1 MPRGRIL
8 TPDERL
14 VIVREAAKGADVKSL
29 AVRFGVTRRTIHYT
43 IKREKDRRRDT
54 GVRTAAASVTVTPD
68 EMAAFDLAISKHGFG
83 SRADAL
89 RALMQATNGIFVPD
103 DHLSGELAGFRAAL
117 NRVGNNV
124 TQIARR
130 MNEAKKRGM
139 PAPWSERQ
147 YEEIRALAGL
157 ILDMGDQTDLLIRR
171 RKDAMTVTVNDV
183 LREFALGT
191 Q

>member
-130 MNEAKKRGM
+130 MNEAKKRGR

-171 RKDAMTVTVNDV
+171 RKDAMTVTVSDV
-183 LREFALGT
+183 LREFARGT

>member
-1 MPRGRIL
+1 MPKGRIL

-14 VIVREAAKGADVKSL
+14 MIVREAAKGADVKGL
-29 AVRFGVTRRTIHYT
+29 ALRFGVTRRTIHYT

-68 EMAAFDLAISKHGFG
+68 EMKAFDAELARHGFD
-83 SRADAL
+83 SRADGL

-103 DHLSGELAGFRAAL
+103 EHLANELAGYRAAL
-117 NRVGNNV
+117 NRVGNNI

-130 MNEAKKRGM
+130 LNEAKKRGM
-139 PAPWSERQ
+139 PASWSEKQ
-147 YEEIRALAGL
+147 YEEIRALAGMVL
-157 ILDMGDQTDLLIRR
+157 QMGDQIDLLVRR
-171 RKDAMTVTVNDV
+171 RNATMTVTVTDV

>member
-14 VIVREAAKGADVKSL
+14 VIVREAAKGADVKGL
-29 AVRFGVTRRTIHYT
+29 AARFGVTRRTIHYT

-68 EMAAFDLAISKHGFG
+68 EMAAFDLAISKHGFD

-130 MNEAKKRGM
+130 MNEAKKRGR

-157 ILDMGDQTDLLIRR
+157 ILEMGDQTDLLIRR
-171 RKDAMTVTVNDV
+171 RKDAMTVTVSDV

>member
-171 RKDAMTVTVNDV
+171 RKDAMTVTVSDV

>member
-130 MNEAKKRGM
+130 MNEAKKRGR

-171 RKDAMTVTVNDV
+171 RKDAMTVTVSNV

>member
-1 MPRGRIL
+1 MPKGRIL
-8 TPDERL
+8 TPQERL
-14 VIVREAAKGADVKSL
+14 VIVREAAKGADVKGL
-29 AVRFGVTRRTIHYT
+29 AARFGVTRRTIHYT

-54 GVRTAAASVTVTPD
+54 GIRTAAASVTVTPD
-68 EMAAFDLAISKHGFG
+68 ELQAFDLAISKHGFS

-103 DHLSGELAGFRAAL
+103 DHLCGELAGFRAAL

-124 TQIARR
+124 SQIARR

-139 PAPWSERQ
+139 PMSWSEGEH
-147 YEEIRALAGL
+147 EEVRALAGM
-157 ILDMGDQTDLLIRR
+157 ILGMGDELDLLIRR
-171 RKDAMTVTVNDV
+171 RNEAMRVTVDDV

>member
-1 MPRGRIL
+1 MPKGRIL
-8 TPDERL
+8 TTDERL
-14 VIVREAAKGADVKSL
+14 VIVREAAKGADVNGL
-29 AVRFGVTRRTIHYT
+29 ALRFGVTRRTIHYT

-68 EMAAFDLAISKHGFG
+68 EMKAFDAELARHGFD
-83 SRADAL
+83 SRADGL

-103 DHLSGELAGFRAAL
+103 EHLANELAGYRAAL
-117 NRVGNNV
+117 NRVGNNI

-139 PAPWSERQ
+139 PAPWSDKQ
-147 YEEIRALAGL
+147 YEEIRALAGMVL
-157 ILDMGDQTDLLIRR
+157 EMGDQIDLLVRR
-171 RKDAMTVTVNDV
+171 RNATMTLTVTDV

>member
-1 MPRGRIL
+1 MPKGRIL

-14 VIVREAAKGADVKSL
+14 VIVREAAKGADVKGL
-29 AVRFGVTRRTIHYT
+29 ALRFGVTRRTIHYT

-54 GVRTAAASVTVTPD
+54 GIRTAAASVTVTPD
-68 EMAAFDLAISKHGFG
+68 EMTAFDAKLSQHGFD
-83 SRADAL
+83 SRADGL
-89 RALMQATNGIFVPD
+89 RALIQATNGIFVPD
-103 DHLSGELAGFRAAL
+103 EHLGDELSGYRAAL
-117 NRVGNNV
+117 NRVGNNI

-139 PAPWSERQ
+139 PPPWSERQ
-147 YEEIRALAGL
+147 YEEIRALAGM
-157 ILDMGDQTDLLIRR
+157 ILEMGDQIDLLVRR
-171 RKDAMTVTVNDV
+171 RNSSMKLTVEDV

>member
-117 NRVGNNV
+117 NRVGNNI

>member
-1 MPRGRIL
+1 MPRGRNL

-14 VIVREAAKGADVKSL
+14 IIVREAAKGTDAKAL
-29 AVRFGVTRRTIHYT
+29 AQKFSVTRRTIHYT

-54 GVRTAAASVTVTPD
+54 GVRTAAASVTVTPE
-68 EMAAFDLAISKHGFG
+68 EMKAFDAFLERHGFD
-83 SRADAL
+83 SRADGL
-89 RALMQATNGIFVPD
+89 RALMQASNMIFVPD
-103 DHLSGELAGFRAAL
+103 EQLSSELSSFRAAL
-117 NRVGNNV
+117 NRVGNNI

-139 PAPWSERQ
+139 PAPWSHSQ

-157 ILDMGDQTDLLIRR
+157 ILDMGDQIDLLVRR
-171 RKDAMTVTVNDV
+171 RSAAMNVTVNQV

>member
-68 EMAAFDLAISKHGFG
+68 EMAAFDLAISKHGLG

-130 MNEAKKRGM
+130 MNEAKKRGR

-157 ILDMGDQTDLLIRR
+157 ILEMGDQTDLLIRR
-171 RKDAMTVTVNDV
+171 RKDAMTVTVSDV

>member
-1 MPRGRIL
+1 MPKGRIL

-14 VIVREAAKGADVKSL
+14 VIVREAAKGADVKGL
-29 AVRFGVTRRTIHYT
+29 AARFGVTRRTIHYT

-54 GVRTAAASVTVTPD
+54 GIRTAAASVTVTPD

-103 DHLSGELAGFRAAL
+103 DHLSGELAGYRAAL

-157 ILDMGDQTDLLIRR
+157 ILEMGDQADSLIRR
-171 RKDAMTVTVNDV
+171 RKDAMSVTVNEV

>member
-1 MPRGRIL
+1 MPKGRIL
-8 TPDERL
+8 TPSERL
-14 VIVREAAKGADVKSL
+14 VIVREAAKGVGKQQL
-29 AVRFGVTRRTIHYT
+29 AQRFGVTRRTIDYT

-54 GVRTAAASVTVTPD
+54 GIRTAAASVTITPD
-68 EMAAFDLAISKHGFG
+68 EMKAFDAVLSKHGFD
-83 SRADAL
+83 SRADGL
-89 RALMQATNGIFVPD
+89 RALMQASSGIFVPD
-103 DHLSGELAGFRAAL
+103 EDLSSDLSSFRAAL

-139 PAPWSERQ
+139 PAPWTERQ
-147 YEEIRALAGL
+147 YEEIRSLAGM
-157 ILDMGDQTDLLIRR
+157 ILEMGDQIDLLVRR
-171 RKDAMTVTVNDV
+171 RTEAMTITVDDV

>member
-1 MPRGRIL
+1 MPKGRIL

-14 VIVREAAKGADVKSL
+14 VIAREAAKGADVKGL
-29 AVRFGVTRRTIHYT
+29 AARFGVTRRTIHYT

-54 GVRTAAASVTVTPD
+54 GIRTAAASVTVTPD

-103 DHLSGELAGFRAAL
+103 DHLSSELAGFRAAL

-130 MNEAKKRGM
+130 MNEAKKRGQ
-139 PAPWSERQ
+139 PTPWSDRQ
-147 YEEIRALAGL
+147 YEEMRSLAGL
-157 ILDMGDQTDLLIRR
+157 VLEMGDQVDQLVRR
-171 RKDAMTVTVNDV
+171 RNDVMRVTINDV
-183 LREFALGT
+183 LKEFALGT

>member
-1 MPRGRIL
+1 MPKGRIL
-8 TPDERL
+8 TPQERL
-14 VIVREAAKGADVKSL
+14 VIVREAAKGADVKGL
-29 AVRFGVTRRTIHYT
+29 AARFGVTRRTIHYT

-54 GVRTAAASVTVTPD
+54 GIRTAAASVTVTPD
-68 EMAAFDLAISKHGFG
+68 EMQAFDEAISKHGFA

-103 DHLSGELAGFRAAL
+103 DHLAGELAGFRAAL

-130 MNEAKKRGM
+130 MNEAKKRGR

-147 YEEIRALAGL
+147 YVEIRSLASL
-157 ILDMGDQTDLLIRR
+157 ILDIGDEIEQLVRR
-171 RKDAMTVTVNDV
+171 RNDVMNVTVEDV

>member
-1 MPRGRIL
+1 MPKGRIL

-14 VIVREAAKGADVKSL
+14 VIVREAAKGADVKGL
-29 AVRFGVTRRTIHYT
+29 AARFGVTRRTIHYT
-43 IKREKDRRRDT
+43 IKREKERRRDT
-54 GVRTAAASVTVTPD
+54 GSRTAAASVTVTPD

-130 MNEAKKRGM
+130 MNEAKKRGT

-157 ILDMGDQTDLLIRR
+157 ILEMGEQADLLIRR
-171 RKDAMTVTVNDV
+171 RKDAMLVTVNEV

-191 Q
+191 E

>member
-14 VIVREAAKGADVKSL
+14 VIAREAAKGADVKSL

-54 GVRTAAASVTVTPD
+54 GIRTAAASVTVTPD

-130 MNEAKKRGM
+130 MNEAKNRGM

>member
-14 VIVREAAKGADVKSL
+14 VIVREAAKGVDVKSL

-103 DHLSGELAGFRAAL
+103 DHLSRELAGFRAAL

-147 YEEIRALAGL
+147 YEEIRALAGV

>member
-8 TPDERL
+8 TQSERL
-14 VIVREAAKGADVKSL
+14 VIVRAAAKGVGKQQIAQ
-29 AVRFGVTRRTIHYT
+29 RFGVTRRTIDYT

-54 GVRTAAASVTVTPD
+54 GIRTAAASVTVTPD
-68 EMAAFDLAISKHGFG
+68 ELKAFDAVLAKRGFD
-83 SRADAL
+83 SRADGL
-89 RALMQATNGIFVPD
+89 RALMQASNGIFVPD
-103 DHLSGELAGFRAAL
+103 EHLSGELSSFRAAL

-147 YEEIRALAGL
+147 YEEIRSLAGM
-157 ILDMGDQTDLLIRR
+157 ILEMGDQIDLLVRR
-171 RKDAMTVTVNDV
+171 RNAAMGVTVDEV

-191 Q
+191 E

>member
-14 VIVREAAKGADVKSL
+14 VIVREAAQGADAKSL
-29 AVRFGVTRRTIHYT
+29 ATRFGVTRRTIHYT

-54 GVRTAAASVTVTPD
+54 GIRTAAASVTVTPD

-139 PAPWSERQ
+139 PAPWSDRQ
-147 YEEIRALAGL
+147 YEELRALAGL
-157 ILDMGDQTDLLIRR
+157 ILEMGDQADLLIRR
-171 RKDAMTVTVNDV
+171 RKDAMSVTVNEV

-191 Q
+191 K

>member
-1 MPRGRIL
+1 MPKGRNL

-14 VIVREAAKGADVKSL
+14 AIVREAAKGADVKGL
-29 AVRFGVTRRTIHYT
+29 AERFGVTRRTIHYT

-54 GVRTAAASVTVTPD
+54 GIRTAAASVTVTPE
-68 EMAAFDLAISKHGFG
+68 EMKAFDEAISQHGFG
-83 SRADAL
+83 SRADGL

-103 DHLSGELAGFRAAL
+103 DHLSGELAGFRTAL
-117 NRVGNNV
+117 NRVGNNI

-139 PAPWSERQ
+139 PAPWSDRQ
-147 YEEIRALAGL
+147 YEEIRSLAGM
-157 ILDMGDQTDLLIRR
+157 ILDMGDEIDQLVRR
-171 RKDAMTVTVNDV
+171 RSEVMRVTVDDV